1 MTSQDTVSAAGEA
14 DSSETI
20 APAPAEPASRD
31 GRWLGDW
38 LLHGRGD
45 NSHHQATAPWW
56 QVMCLTGVDYFSTL
70 GYQPGIAVL
79 AAGMLSPIAT
89 LILVLVTL
97 FVALPIYAQ
106 VAKHSPNGQGSILML
121 EELLPRW
128 RGKVFVLILLG
139 FAFTDFIITM
149 TMSAADATAHI
160 AENPYVPTWVEHHPV
175 LVTSMLL
182 LALGTVF
189 LKGFREAIGIAVFI
203 VALYLALN
211 VVVVGVAL
219 HEVFS
224 HGALIDSW
232 WEGLLTRH
240 GNPWMAV
247 GIALILFPKLAL
259 GLSGFETGVAV
270 MPLVRGDENDAPGRP
285 LGRIRNTRKLLA
297 VAALIMSV
305 FLIASSFVTTVL
317 IPAKEFEL
325 GGEAYGRGLSF
336 LAHRFL
342 GDGFGTLYD
351 VSTIVILWFA
361 GASAM
366 AGLLNLVPRYLP
378 PYGMAPDWARATRPL
393 VLVFTLISLIVT
405 YAFNADVNAQGGAYA
420 TGVLVLMTSAAV
432 AVTIAHAGRSVRW
445 LYGAMTLVFAYTTL
459 VNIIERPEGLKIA
472 SFFIGGIVLVSI
484 TSRAM
489 RSTELRVGEVKLS
502 PKAVDFLS
510 SFAPSPV
517 RIIAHRP
524 DKRTIEE
531 YDRKE
536 RQAREDHSLQ
546 GDEDVVFLE
555 MIQGDAS
562 AFEEDIEV
570 RGVKIGTHRI
580 LRCTAPAIPNAIAAI
595 LLKAQASSGQT
606 SHAYFGWT
614 EGNPIVYVLKYVFLG
629 EGDTAP
635 VTREVLRRAVRNPED
650 RPRIHVG

>member
-1 MTSQDTVSAAGEA
+1 MTSQNTDSASGEA
-14 DSSETI
+14 DSSESI
-20 APAPAEPASRD
+20 APALASPPAHD

-45 NSHHQATAPWW
+45 NSHQATAPWW

-106 VAKHSPNGQGSILML
+106 VAKHSPHGQGSILML

-128 RGKVFVLILLG
+128 KGKAFVLILLG

-149 TMSAADATAHI
+149 TMSAADATAHL
-160 AENPYVPTWVEHHPV
+160 AENPYVPRWVEHHAV
-175 LVTSMLL
+175 LVTSLLL

-211 VVVVGVAL
+211 VVVLGVAL

-224 HGALIDSW
+224 HGALVDSW
-232 WEGLLTRH
+232 WQGLLTRH
-240 GNPWMAV
+240 GSPWMAI

-270 MPLVRGDENDAPGRP
+270 MPLVRGDENDAHGRP

-317 IPAKEFEL
+317 IPAKEFER
-325 GGEAYGRGLSF
+325 GGEAYGRGLSY
-336 LAHRFL
+336 LAHRFM

-378 PYGMAPDWARATRPL
+378 PYGMAPDWARANRPL

-432 AVTIAHAGRSVRW
+432 AVTIAHAGRPVRW

-502 PKAVDFLS
+502 PKAVGFLS
-510 SFAPSPV
+510 AFAPDPV

-524 DKRTIEE
+524 DKRTVEE

-546 GDEDVVFLE
+546 ADEDVVFLE

-570 RGVKIGTHRI
+570 RGVKIGGHRI

-595 LLKAQASSGQT
+595 LLKAQSSSGQT

-614 EGNPIVYVLKYVFLG
+614 EGNPIVYVLKYIFLG